1 MAQEPRYRFG
11 PLEPHGFIGGLRIGQ
26 VVVLGGGLRAA
37 FLLLLTTKQPVGP
50 ILVGIVALALAFVPI
65 GARTLEQWAPIALRH
80 GLRRV
85 TGRHR
90 WTTPAPT
97 AGHRLRRGRDRSVI
111 EAPVALPPALR
122 GLSIRTVVDRGLL
135 PAGVQPGIGIV
146 RDARGGTY
154 TGVLRAHGRAF
165 ALL

>member
-26 VVVLGGGLRAA
+26 VVVLGGGLLAA

-80 GLRRV
+80 GLRRGS
-85 TGRHR
+85 GRHR
-90 WTTPAPT
+90 WTTPPPSP
-97 AGHRLRRGRDRSVI
+97 RPPQRRGRGRSGV
-111 EAPVALPPALR
+111 EAPVAPPLGVR
-122 GLSIRTVVDRGLL
+122 GASL
-135 PAGVQPGIGIV
+135 
-146 RDARGGTY
+146 
-154 TGVLRAHGRAF
+154 
-165 ALL
+165 